1 MRVMRTEK
9 YLSKSLFFD
18 NNYTEMYNNI
28 QRAGFILVFRE
39 HSSKFLSVKKGNV
52 DTDIVFSV
60 MRKMYSLY
68 RQIPAKYRDYL
79 DKPEI
84 KKKISL

>member
-9 YLSKSLFFD
+9 YLSKSLFFVLQ
-18 NNYTEMYNNI
+18 YRYGKTAKY
-28 QRAGFILVFRE
+28 R
-39 HSSKFLSVKKGNV
+39 
-52 DTDIVFSV
+52 
-60 MRKMYSLY
+60 LY

-84 KKKISL
+84 KKKIALE